1 MKNSTKYVT
10 RVKSISGATT
20 EGMIHHV
27 KGCMVGFAPDIVLLH
42 YNTNN
47 LEKDLTPQKITPN
60 IFKLAEVVSEGGNR
74 DVLVSEIIT
83 RGDDFNAKVQKVNE
97 FLSKIRTRENI
108 KYIPANI
115 HLDEYVFRLRFQET
129 S

>member
-1 MKNSTKYVT
+1 MKKSTKCVIT
-10 RVKSISGATT
+10 VKSISGATT

-42 YNTNN
+42 YSTND
-47 LEKDLTPQKITPN
+47 LEKDLTPQKITRN

-97 FLSKIRTRENI
+97 FLSKIRTRKNKI
-108 KYIPANI
+108 YFSK
-115 HLDEYVFRLRFQET
+115 H
-129 S
+129 SS